1 MKKETESLDSNVFSS
16 FSYTQMP
23 ERSKFGSLETEEG
36 IEVKKEFS
44 SQEAVAEDLVKPE
57 TDIEDFGISTDGSPP
72 NWQEVI
78 DKIRLVVSCF
88 HSLHYWLTIY
98 NKKYLISICYITTF
112 MIRCG

>member
-16 FSYTQMP
+16 FSYTQRL
-23 ERSKFGSLETEEG
+23 ERSKFGSLQTEEG

-44 SQEAVAEDLVKPE
+44 IQESVAEDLVKPE

-78 DKIRLVVSCF
+78 DKIRLVVPCF
-88 HSLHYWLTIY
+88 HSLL
-98 NKKYLISICYITTF
+98 SV
-112 MIRCG
+112 R